1 MAKKNGNKTPGN
13 RGGKEVARRGSAASP
28 DGRIW
33 PSDGYLDQIARLKAA
48 VGQAVYLAESRLPE
62 TPDGFRMTD
71 TPVEL
76 VGVAEFPRPDPA
88 RGILPHLVL
97 LGDGRGVNLGRVARI
112 SVNRAFNPRPGEI
125 LYQEPFLLQ
134 QALFGE
140 RRLSER
146 SIARR
151 SKALLG
157 QLLGYP
163 PRQALPEPPE
173 KER

>member
-1 MAKKNGNKTPGN
+1 
-13 RGGKEVARRGSAASP
+13 
-28 DGRIW
+28 
-33 PSDGYLDQIARLKAA
+33 
-48 VGQAVYLAESRLPE
+48 
-62 TPDGFRMTD
+62 
-71 TPVEL
+71 
-76 VGVAEFPRPDPA
+76 AEFPRPDPA

-112 SVNRAFNPRPGEI
+112 SVTRAFNPRPEEI

-157 QLLGYP
+157 QLLGYA
-163 PRQALPEPPE
+163 PREALPEYERFAE
-173 KER
+173 KDEHRTGEKTNVEHPTSNG